1 MAGMFAM
8 SVPSVA
14 RCQALVSNGVFMTL
28 DHGARNART
37 RNNAVSV
44 SRARNFAAPVAAY
57 KRPACRR
64 GPQMS
69 KYIVCACVRVCV
81 CVRGRC
87 VCRIE
92 NLKKIVKKT

>member
-1 MAGMFAM
+1 VSGARNVAGMFAM

-14 RCQALVSNGVFMTL
+14 RTQALVSNGVITTV
-28 DHGARNART
+28 DHGVRNART
-37 RNNAVSV
+37 RNNALSV
-44 SRARNFAAPVAAY
+44 SRASNFAAPVAAY

-81 CVRGRC
+81 CAGG
-87 VCRIE
+87 
-92 NLKKIVKKT
+92 